1 MWILG
6 AKREWSVIFFFVR
19 QAARFLLGIVSMKS
33 LFTIMAL
40 GLLSI
45 SSAFATFSERKL
57 ESAKKSAAQSGKAI
71 AFVFWQEYWDPRCP
85 KCVAQVNANNSAL
98 KKAIPRSSVV
108 VVEIEPGEKG
118 LETLPSTVPA
128 KGQNPRIVVV
138 DSTAEKVLAQLS
150 GAPDRKKADEFETT
164 VKEAVGKE

>member
-57 ESAKKSAAQSGKAI
+57 ESAKKSASQSGKAI

-128 KGQNPRIVVV
+128 KGQTPRIVVV